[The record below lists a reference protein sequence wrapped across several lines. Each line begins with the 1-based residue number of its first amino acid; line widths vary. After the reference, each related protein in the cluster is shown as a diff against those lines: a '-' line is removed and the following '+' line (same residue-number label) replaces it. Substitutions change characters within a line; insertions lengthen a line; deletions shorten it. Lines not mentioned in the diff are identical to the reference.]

1 MKKLIPAAFAVV
13 AAVLIFFIFAKNLFV
28 KDNSVARAKVV
39 VPLVDGS
46 ETETKK
52 NDDYNEDLAQTSF
65 IQLANGET
73 LIGTSEF
80 DVDGDTFDDQINIVK
95 TAASPFI
102 TLVVALYNPKIQEYE
117 RSYYITTN
125 ISQVKTFV
133 CTGIDV
139 VGKHKKSL
147 VYQGVNDD
155 GKVSLVILQG
165 KKSNSGVFEM
175 DVLGS
180 FEADGTVFIQQSERN
195 EAYEINNADGEPFP
209 VWVYSSDSQ
218 NDKNSSANLDQ
229 IQTMY
234 TWSASENKFVESRSI
249 RVAGSRIAARQLA
262 KIQDGTVETFAKFL
276 DGLWYKTE
284 NTENEIRYIY
294 FDYENSEIVFEHG
307 GSEEV
312 YSWMNSNL
320 RRNGI
325 YFSSVNKTIESLQR
339 RFDISLVN
347 FDEIRIKLQDDV
359 RMLISESTRWDG
371 NYKKY
376 TAKSDFESKD
386 SKSQNSNSDSKGEND
401 EKKVI
406 AKLLSQSDWI
416 LNNETVLKF
425 SGSDYTASKK
435 DDSAAEI
442 ENGRFT
448 EINISGK
455 TLLQFRSESE
465 NLCFSGSYL
474 LSFLSSVVSETDKRG
489 RVHERSVVD
498 EDTII
503 FQKASVNPEG
513 FFRDQSSLLVLKKYI
528 PPKEDEK
535 IETEEIASVAQSE
548 SENLSAPKLKV
559 EISPK
564 YFSPD
569 GDGQYDTLTASLE
582 ANCSSALASWSFVVT
597 DPNTGKVFWSR
608 RGTSSLESKIVW
620 NGKGND
626 GTVVNSATDYPY
638 VFTATD
644 SNGLSSEVK
653 GFIQVD
659 VLVIKDGD
667 RILMQVPSIIFRS
680 DAADFKSDAEVRAGK
695 SWNGQSRGLDQKT
708 IDNNL
713 RVLSRIS
720 EILKKFR
727 DYKVTIEGNA
737 NNLSGTEREEE
748 EVRLLSEQRAQFVRN
763 WLIRDGVPAS
773 NLTAVGNGSKNPIT
787 RSKRVEEKWIN
798 RRVEF
803 ILRK

>member
-13 AAVLIFFIFAKNLFV
+13 AAVLIFFIFSKNLFV
-28 KDNSVARAKVV
+28 KDNSVSRAKVV
-39 VPLVDGS
+39 VPIVEGNES
-46 ETETKK
+46 ETKK
-52 NDDYNEDLAQTSF
+52 NDDYKEDLAQTSF
-65 IQLANGET
+65 IQLANSET

-102 TLVVALYNPKIQEYE
+102 TLVVALYNPKTQEYE

-139 VGKHKKSL
+139 VGNHKKSL

-165 KKSNSGVFEM
+165 KKSNSDVFEM

-180 FEADGTVFIQQSERN
+180 FEADGTIFIQQSERN

-218 NDKNSSANLDQ
+218 NEKNPSANLDQ

-234 TWSASENKFVESRSI
+234 TWSSSEKKFVESRSI

-294 FDYENSEIVFEHG
+294 FDYDNSEIVFEHG

-325 YFSSVNKTIESLQR
+325 YFSAVNKTIESLQR
-339 RFDISLVN
+339 RFDISLVSV
-347 FDEIRIKLQDDV
+347 DEVRIKLQDDV

-376 TAKSDFESKD
+376 TAKSDSK
-386 SKSQNSNSDSKGEND
+386 NEND
-401 EKKVI
+401 EKKAI
-406 AKLLSQSDWI
+406 SKLLSQSDWI
-416 LNNETVLKF
+416 LNNDTVLKF

-435 DDSAAEI
+435 DDSSSEAEK
-442 ENGRFT
+442 GRFT

-465 NLCFSGSYL
+465 NPCFSGSYL

-489 RVHERSVVD
+489 RIHERSVVD

-513 FFRDQSSLLVLKKYI
+513 FFRDRSSLLVLKKYV

-535 IETEEIASVAQSE
+535 AETEEIASVAQSE

-582 ANCSSALASWSFVVT
+582 ADCSSGLASWSFVVT
-597 DPNTGKVFWSR
+597 DPNTGKTFWSR
-608 RGTSSLESKIVW
+608 RGTSSLESKLVW

-626 GTVVNSATDYPY
+626 GSVVNSATDYPY

-680 DAADFKSDAEVRAGK
+680 DAADFKSDAEVRADK
-695 SWNGQSRGLDQKT
+695 SWNGQSKGLDQKT

-787 RSKRVEEKWIN
+787 RSNRIEEKWIN